1 MRALVFSTLYP
12 NAVRP
17 DHGIFVE
24 TRLRHLLAAGNVEA
38 KVLAPVPWFPSTD
51 PRWGD
56 WADWA
61 RVAPR
66 EVRHGIEI
74 RHPRYAMLPRVGMW
88 MQPFALAAAGLRAAA
103 AWRRDGFAFD
113 LIDAHFFYPDGV
125 AAALV
130 ARSLGVPFAVTG
142 RGSDLN
148 LYPRQAWPRHWIAWA
163 ARRAD
168 ALVTVCEALRGSLT
182 ELGIP
187 GSRVRVLRNG
197 VDLALFRPMDRAA
210 ARREFGIDGPAIASV
225 GHLIARKGHDFV
237 IRALAALPGWRLVIA
252 GDGPERGALGALSAA
267 NGTAGRVVFAGRLGQ
282 AALARLYNAVD
293 MLVLASDREGW
304 ANVLL
309 EAMACGT
316 PVVATRIW
324 GTPEIVTGAEA
335 GVLVARRDDD
345 ILRGIRALA
354 AAPPA
359 RAATRRHA
367 EAFSWD
373 ATTRGQEA
381 MFAGMLSRHR

>member
-187 GSRVRVLRNG
+187 GSR
-197 VDLALFRPMDRAA
+197 DRK
-210 ARREFGIDGPAIASV
+210 SV
-225 GHLIARKGHDFV
+225 V
-237 IRALAALPGWRLVIA
+237 
-252 GDGPERGALGALSAA
+252 
-267 NGTAGRVVFAGRLGQ
+267 
-282 AALARLYNAVD
+282 
-293 MLVLASDREGW
+293 
-304 ANVLL
+304 
-309 EAMACGT
+309 
-316 PVVATRIW
+316 
-324 GTPEIVTGAEA
+324 
-335 GVLVARRDDD
+335 
-345 ILRGIRALA
+345 
-354 AAPPA
+354 
-359 RAATRRHA
+359 
-367 EAFSWD
+367 
-373 ATTRGQEA
+373 
-381 MFAGMLSRHR
+381 

>member
-1 MRALVFSTLYP
+1 MRVLVFSTLYP
-12 NAVRP
+12 NAMRP

-24 TRLRHLLAAGNVEA
+24 TRLRHLVAAGNVEA
-38 KVLAPVPWFPSTD
+38 KVLAPVPWFPSVD

-125 AAALV
+125 AAALI
-130 ARSLGVPFAVTG
+130 AGPLGVPFAVTG

-148 LYPRQAWPRHWIAWA
+148 FYPRQAWLRHWIAWT

-168 ALVTVCEALRGSLT
+168 ALVTVCEALREPLT

-187 GSRVRVLRNG
+187 GARVRVLRNG

-324 GTPEIVTGAEA
+324 GTPEIVTCPEA

-354 AAPPA
+354 AAPPE